1 MSTSTSTPAHLIA
14 WLASFPTDH
23 PASAVAAD
31 LHERLIG
38 ALTSAPNGTMRAWFQ
53 RHDGRTVD
61 TLQATVGNDGR
72 VSNVWTPSGR
82 LIDASRASSVSLN
95 GSTRDYARCRVIAAG
110 DNALIVATPWGDDA
124 TQLCAYFL
132 AS

>member
-1 MSTSTSTPAHLIA
+1 MSTSTSAPAHLVA

-23 PASAVAAD
+23 PALAIAAS
-31 LHERLIG
+31 LHERLSS
-38 ALTSAPNGTMRAWFQ
+38 ALTSQPAGTMRAWFQ

-72 VSNVWTPSGR
+72 ISNVWTPSGR

-95 GSTRDYARCRVIAAG
+95 GSTRDYAGCRVIAAS
-110 DNALIVATPWGDDA
+110 DSALIVATHYGDA